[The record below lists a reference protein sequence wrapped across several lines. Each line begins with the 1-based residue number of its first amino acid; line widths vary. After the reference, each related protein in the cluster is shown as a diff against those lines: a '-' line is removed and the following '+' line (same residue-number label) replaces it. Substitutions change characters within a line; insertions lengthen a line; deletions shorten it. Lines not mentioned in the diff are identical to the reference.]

1 MDVGN
6 GIYNGSRCLTPL
18 QDSDNDGMD
27 DDIVCTTDLLNI
39 SRSVQI
45 LMAGGNAKMIYRSGS
60 GGANG
65 GGEIISS
72 VVTQGGVS
80 LGEQIDGGS
89 FGDADPCTAG
99 ASVTIAAGAA
109 SVVAAAPEDLLVQD
123 GIFVSGRTHVVSID
137 ITAYTTGDVDVL
149 AGGNVIIDDCST
161 VSTCTV
167 AAVADVGSLAI
178 VADTLFTGTIDNVSV
193 IATTT
198 GQTQTFAGVSVPAN
212 DNGATAGATPLLTE
226 FEVGDTI
233 DAVTVFPGVSEREVT
248 ALSTTNTAVTIHITD
263 RYNGQLPND
272 STVLVS
278 SDNSAGCLLTS
289 VHGKAVNAPNPAGP
303 HSQTVTIGTDF
314 TFNAQG
320 NPTSTSYGIGLAAG
334 TGSGLVTTTV
344 TTPDGSFTSRSFT
357 YSL

>member
-167 AAVADVGSLAI
+167 AAVADVGS
-178 VADTLFTGTIDNVSV
+178 
-193 IATTT
+193 
-198 GQTQTFAGVSVPAN
+198 
-212 DNGATAGATPLLTE
+212 
-226 FEVGDTI
+226 
-233 DAVTVFPGVSEREVT
+233 
-248 ALSTTNTAVTIHITD
+248 
-263 RYNGQLPND
+263 
-272 STVLVS
+272 
-278 SDNSAGCLLTS
+278 
-289 VHGKAVNAPNPAGP
+289 
-303 HSQTVTIGTDF
+303 
-314 TFNAQG
+314 
-320 NPTSTSYGIGLAAG
+320 
-334 TGSGLVTTTV
+334 
-344 TTPDGSFTSRSFT
+344 
-357 YSL
+357 